1 MVAYIK
7 KRLYS
12 WMPGNIQKLYVEVAC
27 LSTDSKPTTDIVTGS
42 FAIEVDTGFLYVFD
56 ADSATWNN
64 IGGIGGE
71 NANRVETVTG
81 TVADMFGDVDV
92 ATLKSALESKGA
104 SVYLTADASA
114 LGMSTIIGDLRYGLV
129 AEGATVTSNSV
140 LAYSAIWNDDGTLS
154 SFYMTTDGTTFTDV
168 SPYASLITT
177 TLTIVWHPLP

>member
-1 MVAYIK
+1 MITYLKNIEYSFNDGDYEK
-7 KRLYS
+7 GSRL
-12 WMPGNIQKLYVEVAC
+12 IEIAC
-27 LSTDSKPTTDIVTGS
+27 LSTDTKPAEDIVTGS
-42 FAIEVDTGFLYVFD
+42 FAIEVDTGFLYAFD
-56 ADSATWNN
+56 GAAWSN

-71 NANRVETVTG
+71 NANKVETVTG

-129 AEGATVTSNSV
+129 AEGATVTSDSV
-140 LAYSAIWNDDGTLS
+140 LAYTAIWNVDGTLS
-154 SFYMTTDGTTFTDV
+154 SFYMTTDGTTFTDI